1 MLVLIKQNEKKYHF
15 NNFPIWNEYIIICAR
30 KNYWECSEQ

>member
-1 MLVLIKQNEKKYHF
+1 MLVSIKQNEKTYNI

-30 KNYWECSEQ
+30 KNFREFSE